1 MKKVDVKKV
10 AQKENIL
17 KFLVRGV
24 NSEFANSLRRTI
36 MADVPILAIEDVSI
50 YENPSI
56 LYDEFLTQRLALIP
70 LTTDLKTYRK
80 GESAKMSIEKE
91 GPCTVYSKDIKC
103 NDPKIEVAD
112 KRIPIVKLLKDQK
125 LKLEMKAVM
134 GFGKEHAKWQPAVVS
149 YRQLATI
156 SIGKDCD
163 LCGKCIENCAKKLL
177 EAKAKKI
184 VLETPIECDL
194 CGKCRDVCNLQ
205 QLAIDYSKD
214 DFLFTVESHGALE
227 ASEIVEKAVEILKD
241 KNSDFRKEIKKL

>member
-1 MKKVDVKKV
+1 MDVKKI
-10 AQKENIL
+10 AQKDNIL

-24 NSEFANSLRRTI
+24 NAEFTNALRRTI
-36 MADVPILAIEDVSI
+36 MADVPILAIEDVSV
-50 YENPSI
+50 YENSSI

-70 LTTDLKTYRK
+70 LTTDLKTYKK

-112 KRIPIVKLLKDQK
+112 KRIPIVRLLKDQK

-134 GFGKEHAKWQPAVVS
+134 GLGKEHAKWQPAVVS

-156 SIGKDCD
+156 NVDKDCN

-184 VLETPIECDL
+184 VLETPLECDL
-194 CGKCRDVCNLQ
+194 CGKCRDVCNLR
-205 QLAIDYSKD
+205 QLAIEYSKD
-214 DFLFTVESHGALE
+214 DFLFMIESHGALE
-227 ASEIVEKAVEILKD
+227 NADIIEKAVQILEE

>member
-1 MKKVDVKKV
+1 MDVKKI

-17 KFLVRGV
+17 KFLIRGV
-24 NSEFANSLRRTI
+24 NVEFANSLRRTI
-36 MADVPILAIEDVSI
+36 MADVPILAIEDVSV
-50 YENPSI
+50 YENSSI

-70 LTTDLKTYRK
+70 LTTDLKTYKK

-91 GPCTVYSKDIKC
+91 GPCIVYSKDIKC

-112 KRIPIVKLLKDQK
+112 KRIPIVRLLKDQK

-134 GFGKEHAKWQPAVVS
+134 GFGEAHAKWQPAVVS
-149 YRQLATI
+149 YRQLAAI
-156 SIGKDCD
+156 SVGKECN

-184 VLETPIECDL
+184 VLETPLECDL

-205 QLAIDYSKD
+205 QLEIDYSED

-227 ASEIVEKAVEILKD
+227 SSEIVEKAVEILKD
-241 KNSDFRKEIKKL
+241 RNSDFKKEIKKI